1 MSYFTDEIKMIEQTV
16 SSIEDTEQFILRGSD
31 EHLDLILEVRKELSN
46 IAELTRGIV
55 EDIERNFNNY
65 TSEKARD
72 IVDKVPSI
80 FRGAEKINTL
90 TINVGLQNEVSTQ
103 LEMFNNEINDLR
115 EITNDL
121 SRYKVSRNEDY
132 NSLFND

>member
-72 IVDKVPSI
+72 IEDKVPSI

-115 EITNDL
+115 EIANDL